1 MRHIVNIGLLFTF
14 IALAITGFLAF
25 SRPFSLTTTQV
36 HIVAGLLM
44 VALVVL
50 HIAGRIPYFRN
61 QFEGKKKAVLSRG
74 QLVGTM
80 VVVGGLMYLAG
91 NALPPA
97 SWLVDLGYE
106 ARHKAEIVRTSSLA
120 GFGEVD
126 SHSRLVNRV
135 PKDGKGHGLS
145 LYIRFNKKLET
156 LPSIAV
162 WAETNTESIIET
174 LYLEQSLAYSDKP
187 LWNGVQEKRN
197 HILPV
202 WRNRYTQVTGIT
214 AEGEV
219 DAVTRPTENHSY
231 ALDPHLQPGEG
242 KKFLLWVE
250 VNAPNDPN
258 EHWPAERIGQ
268 PSLLYSAYVK
278 IDQSEPYTIL
288 ELTAHGGEA
297 EANGTLN
304 YDLESFTTAKELVD
318 LMLLKLE
325 PAEEAKE

>member
-1 MRHIVNIGLLFTF
+1 MRHIVNFGLLFTF
-14 IALAITGFLAF
+14 IALAVTGFLAF

-61 QFEGKKKAVLSRG
+61 QVEGKKKAALPRG
-74 QLVGTM
+74 QLVGILAG
-80 VVVGGLMYLAG
+80 VGLLLFLAG

-97 SWLVDLGYE
+97 SWLVNLGYE

-120 GFGEVD
+120 GFGEIGT
-126 SHSRLVNRV
+126 HSKLVTRI
-135 PKDGKGHGLS
+135 PKDGVGHGLS
-145 LYIRFNKKLET
+145 LYIRFNKDLET
-156 LPSIAV
+156 IPSFAV
-162 WAETNTESIIET
+162 WAETNTESMIET

-187 LWNGVQEKRN
+187 LWQGTHEKRN

-202 WRNRYTQVTGIT
+202 WRNRYTMVTGVN
-214 AEGEV
+214 ADGEV
-219 DAVTRPTENHSY
+219 DAVTRPTENHNF
-231 ALDPHLQPGEG
+231 ALDPHLQPD
-242 KKFLLWVE
+242 KDNKFLLWVE

-258 EHWPAERIGQ
+258 ETWKDEKIGQ
-268 PSLLYSAYVK
+268 PSILYSAYIK

-288 ELTAHGGEA
+288 ELTAHGGGA
-297 EANGTLN
+297 EENGTLD
-304 YDLESFTTAKELVD
+304 YDLESLTTAKDLVD

-325 PAEEAKE
+325 PAKPIN

>member
-14 IALAITGFLAF
+14 IALAVSGFLAF

-74 QLVGTM
+74 QLVGTL

-162 WAETNTESIIET
+162 WA
-174 LYLEQSLAYSDKP
+174 
-187 LWNGVQEKRN
+187 
-197 HILPV
+197 
-202 WRNRYTQVTGIT
+202 
-214 AEGEV
+214 
-219 DAVTRPTENHSY
+219 
-231 ALDPHLQPGEG
+231 
-242 KKFLLWVE
+242 
-250 VNAPNDPN
+250 
-258 EHWPAERIGQ
+258 
-268 PSLLYSAYVK
+268 
-278 IDQSEPYTIL
+278 
-288 ELTAHGGEA
+288 
-297 EANGTLN
+297 
-304 YDLESFTTAKELVD
+304 
-318 LMLLKLE
+318 
-325 PAEEAKE
+325 